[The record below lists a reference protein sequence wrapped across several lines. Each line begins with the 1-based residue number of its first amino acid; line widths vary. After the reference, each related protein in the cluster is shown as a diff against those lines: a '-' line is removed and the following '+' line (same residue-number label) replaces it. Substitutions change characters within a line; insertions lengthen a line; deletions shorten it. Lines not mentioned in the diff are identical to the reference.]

1 MSAGK
6 WQLFNEA
13 KLKVLNGTLDLDSA
27 AVRMRLYKSSSN
39 IATSATAFPLSTI
52 ASITNQVTTNV
63 KGGGTKTL
71 TASVI
76 VGANASTYK
85 FTFANVIWS
94 TSGGDITS
102 VQIAV
107 IFLSGGQP
115 ICWSK
120 LSTSIFTVTSGNT
133 LTIAP
138 NATGGAFTISGGAVA

>member
-1 MSAGK
+1 MSSGK

-71 TASVI
+71 TASVV

-107 IFLSGGQP
+107 IYLSGGQP

-120 LSTSIFTVTSGNT
+120 LSTAIFTVTSGNT
-133 LTIAP
+133 LTIAA
-138 NATGGAFTISGGAVA
+138 NATGGAFTISGGASA